1 MADEITTDLAE
12 IELPFGRRA
21 RLKNVAFDSGL
32 NMLRLVLREGKR
44 ITIVDMDARAA
55 GRLGDEI
62 RAWADAQS
70 GGKRGDA

>member
-1 MADEITTDLAE
+1 MADEVTTDIAE

-21 RLKNVAFDSGL
+21 RLKNVAFESGL

-44 ITIVDMDARAA
+44 ITIVDMDAEAA

-62 RAWADAQS
+62 RAWAERQ
-70 GGKRGDA
+70 GGQQQGGA